1 MHYLH
6 CLLKRYKACGNEP
19 KSALALAEKQ
29 IKPLDNIKTNE
40 TVRIREE
47 SKHEMD
53 QVALVTNK
61 KWPERE

>member
-1 MHYLH
+1 M
-6 CLLKRYKACGNEP
+6 
-19 KSALALAEKQ
+19 
-29 IKPLDNIKTNE
+29 KTNE
-40 TVRIREE
+40 TVRIGEE